1 MIGKELNNPKTGGKK
16 RKIGKLIPIQVTA
29 KSRRQYKHRGRTL
42 GVSGRRPKDQNNRVQ
57 MVVGEDGENVFH
69 SLPKQKN
76 SKQKPKHSLTHSVE
90 TNIPSAK
97 KH

>member
-1 MIGKELNNPKTGGKK
+1 MNNPKTGGRK

-42 GVSGRRPKDQNNRVQ
+42 GVSGRRPKDQEERAQ
-57 MVVGEDGENVFH
+57 MVVGEDDDIVLH
-69 SLPKQKN
+69 SLPKQK
-76 SKQKPKHSLTHSVE
+76 KAKLKPKHSLNHSVE
-90 TNIPSAK
+90 RNIPSAK